1 MSRNLKQYIP
11 ASSRSFHQKTDA
23 IIKDLQLLVSIQD
36 KQLELTRRIINRQS
50 NGKAIYLI
58 GEPGHPNYGD
68 ELIAH
73 EWLTY
78 LASVCP
84 EVPVYL
90 DCTRPGPAAAIL
102 RNAHP
107 NFHTVDTISRLTFEV
122 PENWESETKFACE
135 AERIG
140 SFVRYAI
147 GDEGAAARYA
157 SGIHILKNEILYA
170 HFIGGG
176 CMNSMW
182 QENLARLAAGSEL
195 AKFGIPAIATGLGLT
210 PLEDGSLDFALSC
223 LADFKAVTVRD
234 ESSLN
239 ALSSLGNVELGADD
253 CFVNGL
259 NGATFDAEELP
270 SYMACIQTDLVE
282 DKTALLEH
290 AVRQLDCW
298 KVPIGERIGVVEC
311 NPYIDYPIFN
321 ALEEHGWQPTLF
333 PAVQLLE
340 KGLPVKEN
348 QTWLSTRYHPH
359 LVAAAKGCR
368 GSFIPLGNSFYK
380 DKHQA
385 VKRMGSNWTES
396 RIGEEPVLPGP
407 GFGNP
412 KIAKSYMNAIR
423 KTVAPFV
430 PAFPFA

>member
-1 MSRNLKQYIP
+1 MSRNIKQYVP

-23 IIKDLQLLVSIQD
+23 IIKELQLLNSMQGE
-36 KQLELTRRIINRQS
+36 QLELIRQIMGDQTS
-50 NGKAIYLI
+50 NKAIYLI
-58 GEPGHPNYGD
+58 GESGHPNYGD
-68 ELIAH
+68 ELIAK
-73 EWLTY
+73 EWLAY

-84 EVPVYL
+84 ETPVYL

-107 NFHTVDTISRLTFEV
+107 NLRTVDTISRLTFEM
-122 PENWESETKFACE
+122 PDNWESETEFACE

-147 GDEGAAARYA
+147 SDEGAAARYA
-157 SGIHILKNEILYA
+157 SGIHVLKNEILYA

-182 QENLARLAAGSEL
+182 QENLARLAAGSAL
-195 AKFGIPAIATGLGLT
+195 AKLRIPVIATGLGLT
-210 PLEDGSLDFALSC
+210 PLEGGSLDFVLSC
-223 LADFKAVTVRD
+223 LTNFKAVIVRD
-234 ESSLN
+234 ESSLS
-239 ALSSLGNVELGADD
+239 ALSSLKNVELGPDD

-259 NGATFDAEELP
+259 DEATFDTAEFP
-270 SYMACIQTDLVE
+270 DYMVCVQTDLVK
-282 DKTALLEH
+282 DVKALLEH

-311 NPYIDYPIFN
+311 NPYIDYPIFD
-321 ALEEHGWQPTLF
+321 ALEEHGWKPILF

-340 KGLPVKEN
+340 QGLPVKEN

-359 LVAAAKGCR
+359 LVAASKGCR

-396 RIGEEPVLPGP
+396 RIGKELVEPGP
-407 GFGNP
+407 GFNGP
-412 KIAKSYMNAIR
+412 EIAKQYMGSIR
-423 KTVAPFV
+423 ETVAPFIPV
-430 PAFPFA
+430 FPSA